1 MLTKRK
7 VVLIK
12 LIGVFLLVGMSLFVG
27 CEKKESIVLEESQ
40 SNYEIVVGQ
49 VSLGDY
55 MIVSKGSLEAQATL
69 LQQYIYDISGE
80 LLELSNIEPEGKY
93 IELSVDNELKDIN
106 IEISDGYI
114 FIQAPKKEYVTEAIY
129 VFANSYLGYAFAG
142 EDREWILQTADVIR
156 IPTDIMT
163 VEEEWMPE
171 REPIICLWKTDDA
184 RGLFSDN
191 NVSLKSDV
199 LSYSDEQL
207 YEYIKMMKQ
216 CGFTGIQVTDMCSA
230 WAGYSGY
237 EFVHQRLRFM
247 ADAAH
252 SMNMKFTL
260 WVWGAEF
267 NGYGWVDDTV
277 VYHNYNE
284 YLYSRECPEALA
296 TFKKYYTIYAE
307 LADCSDRVIMHFNDP
322 GNLHDSGDIG
332 FYAQMFRTMCLEE
345 NPDIDFGINC
355 YTQQIDLAAVKE
367 FTGEGITVYSSAVH
381 DETELQTRR
390 DFRQYS
396 RDLGFEVAIW
406 SWNLCEMEIDQI
418 AEMDVNAKLIS
429 QCYQY
434 TRTNDD
440 MLKPTYWSEM
450 DSYHMLNM
458 FSLYVSGHL
467 LQNPDLDPQM
477 LLEEC
482 AERVVGEEYSKDL
495 LEVLNI
501 IQDARTGDSWG
512 EFKYGYPEYI
522 RTSDEYPAEEIL
534 ERCNEAIP
542 KLEEMIAAS
551 LERNSIPLAISTTD
565 LLSLI
570 LPHLIQIRDFAQFR
584 VDLASLEMQAA
595 SGVSAEELEVILKEI
610 YTPIN
615 EYNVIIGAWGQPE
628 ANAQY
633 VLISNFCLENNL
645 EIPHDPVFDYYREQR
660 IYGEMIAFQKKTI
673 GCYKAPKETVFQGG
687 NAFGPEETARLVDLL
702 IADGLV
708 LEDEDG
714 MVYLANWESYTY
726 R

>member
-1 MLTKRK
+1 MKMKGKKFFSK
-7 VVLIK
+7 V
-12 LIGVFLLVGMSLFVG
+12 IGILLLAGMVVFAG
-27 CEKKESIVLEESQ
+27 CGEDEEAVPAEPLET
-40 SNYEIVVGQ
+40 YEITVGE
-49 VSLGDY
+49 VALSDY
-55 MIVSKGSLEAQATL
+55 TIVSKASLEEQATL
-69 LQQYIYDISGE
+69 LQQYIYNISGNAIE
-80 LLELSNIEPEGKY
+80 ISSTEPEGKY
-93 IELSVDNELKDIN
+93 IQLSVDDELSKIDIAINE
-106 IEISDGYI
+106 GYI
-114 FIQAPKKEYVTEAIY
+114 YIQAPQKEDLTKAIY
-129 VFANSYLGYAFAG
+129 VFANTYLGYAFAG
-142 EDREWILQTADVIR
+142 EDREWILQTQDSIR
-156 IPTDIMT
+156 IPENVMAVD
-163 VEEEWMPE
+163 EAWMPE

-199 LSYSDEQL
+199 LSYSDDQL
-207 YEYIKMMKQ
+207 YEYIKMMRH

-247 ADAAH
+247 ADVAH
-252 SMNMKFTL
+252 SMDMKFTL

-284 YLYSRECPEALA
+284 YTYARECPEALA
-296 TFKKYYTIYAE
+296 TFEKYYTIYAE

-332 FYAQMFRTMCLEE
+332 FYAQMFRTMCLEK

-367 FTGEGITVYSSAVH
+367 FTGEGVTVYSSIVH
-381 DETELQTRR
+381 DETEWQTRR

-396 RDLGFEVAIW
+396 RDLGYEVAIW

-418 AEMDVNAKLIS
+418 AEMNVNAKLIS
-429 QCYQY
+429 KCYQY

-467 LQNPDLDPQM
+467 LQNPDLDPQVI
-477 LLEEC
+477 LEEC
-482 AERVVGEEYSKDL
+482 AVRVVGEEYSQDL

-501 IQDARTGDSWG
+501 IQDARTGESWG
-512 EFKYGYPEYI
+512 EFKFGYPEYLL
-522 RTSDEYPAEEIL
+522 TSDEYPAEELL
-534 ERCNEAIP
+534 ERCNQAIP
-542 KLEEMIAAS
+542 KLETMIAAS
-551 LERNSIPLAISTTD
+551 LEENSIPLAISTTD

-570 LPHLIQIRDFAQFR
+570 LPHLVQIRDFAQFR

-595 SGVSAEELEVILKEI
+595 NGMSGEELRAALDEI
-610 YTPIN
+610 YTPVS
-615 EYNVIIGAWGQPE
+615 EFNVVVGAWGQPE

-633 VLISNFCLENNL
+633 ALVTNFCLENNL
-645 EIPHDPVFDYYREQR
+645 EVIHDPVFDYYRKQR

-673 GCYKAPKETVFQGG
+673 GCYMAPKSIVFQGG

-708 LEDEDG
+708 LEDENG
-714 MVYLANWESYTY
+714 NVYLANWESYNY

>member
-1 MLTKRK
+1 MQ
-7 VVLIK
+7 IK
-12 LIGVFLLVGMSLFVG
+12 GKKIFAKLLGVFLLTGMVLFVG
-27 CEKKESIVLEESQ
+27 CEKEEVVLEEPQAS
-40 SNYEIVVGQ
+40 YEISVGE
-49 VSLGDY
+49 VPLSDY
-55 MIVSKGSLEAQATL
+55 TIVSKSSLEEQAAL
-69 LQQYIYDISGE
+69 LQQYIYNISGDT
-80 LLELSNIEPEGKY
+80 LALSQTEPEGKY
-93 IELSVDNELKDIN
+93 IELSVNDELMDIK

-114 FIQAPKKEYVTEAIY
+114 FIQAPEKEDLSEAIY
-129 VFANSYLGYAFAG
+129 IFSNSYLGYAFAG
-142 EDREWILQTADVIR
+142 EEREWILQTADSIR
-156 IPTDIMT
+156 IPTDVME
-163 VEEEWMPE
+163 VEEAWMPE

-199 LSYSDEQL
+199 LSYSDDQL
-207 YEYIKMMKQ
+207 YEYIKMMKH

-252 SMNMKFTL
+252 SMDMKFTL

-267 NGYGWVDDTV
+267 NGYGWIDDTV
-277 VYHNYNE
+277 VYHNYSE
-284 YLYSRECPEALA
+284 YTYARECPEALA
-296 TFKKYYTIYAE
+296 TFEKYYTIYAE

-332 FYAQMFRTMCLEE
+332 FYAQMFRTMCLEK
-345 NPDIDFGINC
+345 NPNIDFGINC

-367 FTGEGITVYSSAVH
+367 YTGEGITVYSSAVH

-396 RDLGFEVAIW
+396 RDLGYEVAIW
-406 SWNLCEMEIDQI
+406 SWNLCEMEIDQL
-418 AEMDVNAKLIS
+418 AEMNVNADLIS

-458 FSLYVSGHL
+458 FSLYVAGHL

-477 LLEEC
+477 VLEEC
-482 AERVVGEEYSKDL
+482 AIRVVGEEYSDDL
-495 LEVLNI
+495 VEVLNI

-512 EFKYGYPEYI
+512 EFKYGYSEYL

-534 ERCNEAIP
+534 ERCNAAIP
-542 KLEEMIAAS
+542 KLEAMIAAS
-551 LERNSIPLAISTTD
+551 LEENSIPLAISTTD

-570 LPHLIQIRDFAQFR
+570 LPHLVQIRDFAQFR
-584 VDLASLEMQAA
+584 VDLAALEEQAA
-595 SGVSAEELEVILKEI
+595 NGASVEELETGLKAI
-610 YTPIN
+610 YTPIY
-615 EYNVIIGAWGQPE
+615 EYNVIVGSWGQPE

-633 VLISNFCLENNL
+633 ILISDFCLENNL
-645 EIPHDPVFDYYREQR
+645 EIPHDPVFDYYRKQR
-660 IYGEMIAFQKKTI
+660 IYGEMIAFQQKTE
-673 GCYKAPKETVFQGG
+673 GCYKAPKSIVFQGG
-687 NAFGPEETARLVDLL
+687 NAFGQEETARLVDSL

-708 LEDEDG
+708 MEDENG
-714 MVYLANWESYTY
+714 MVYLTNWESYNY